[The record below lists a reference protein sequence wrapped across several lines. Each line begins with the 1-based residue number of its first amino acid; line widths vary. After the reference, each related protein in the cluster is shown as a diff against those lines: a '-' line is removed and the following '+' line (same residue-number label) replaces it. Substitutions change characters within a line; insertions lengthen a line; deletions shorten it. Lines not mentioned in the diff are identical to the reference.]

1 MHSHSVVKNTIYLAI
16 TCCDES
22 CDLSD
27 DDAGVQDCG
36 HALLMCCVDRGGC
49 VEDRSHPAAFCGD

>member
-1 MHSHSVVKNTIYLAI
+1 MKNTIYLAI